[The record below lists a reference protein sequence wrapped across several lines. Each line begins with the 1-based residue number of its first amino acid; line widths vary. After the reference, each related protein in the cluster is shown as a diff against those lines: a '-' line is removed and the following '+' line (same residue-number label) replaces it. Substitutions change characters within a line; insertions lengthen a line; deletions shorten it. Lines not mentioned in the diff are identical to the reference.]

1 MAEWL
6 RRWTANPIRFP
17 CVGSNPIS
25 VGILFGS
32 DPKPNNAELQAPQS
46 EQQTQS
52 LDNNQFK
59 KLPESS
65 SQR

>member
-32 DPKPNNAELQAPQS
+32 DPKLNNVELQAPQS
-46 EQQTQS
+46 EQQTQC